1 MDVGKTQ
8 VLVPMEVLVRGLVK
22 LDVESD
28 VNTCKELSKDELPV
42 SAELFLVWV
51 GPENRH

>member
-1 MDVGKTQ
+1 
-8 VLVPMEVLVRGLVK
+8 MEVLARGLVK

-42 SAELFLVWV
+42 SAELFLPVWV
-51 GPENRH
+51 GPENCH